1 MDDAKIADVIFA
13 VLADDHE
20 LGLPELLVVGDLV
33 VVGLTFT
40 DLEDSLSSIDGDL
53 EVLELFGVDSF
64 ESHMKFV

>member
-1 MDDAKIADVIFA
+1 MDDAKISNVIFT
-13 VLADDHE
+13 VLAHDHE

-33 VVGLTFT
+33 VVGLTFA

-53 EVLELFGVDSF
+53 EVLELFGVDGF